1 MKENHHHHQKTVE
14 TSPTSLK
21 VQVVKAV
28 DLKAVDGPDPDVLV
42 NIRMI
47 SGDLSSPYQ
56 STKLTDDCPE
66 SFLFDVLDADKS
78 RLEVTLWQG
87 EAFVGNFLGQVV
99 VNVSKIKP
107 FAGIQV
113 HQAFNIRAGGT
124 MPTHGSGIFEP
135 SAICVPEGITGKLTP
150 YWSTL
155 RASPSKRLPRDSVS
169 L

>member
-56 STKLTDDCPE
+56 STKLTDDCPG
-66 SFLFDVLDADKS
+66 SSYLMCWMQINPGWKLHCGKGDICRQLPWS
-78 RLEVTLWQG
+78 SCG
-87 EAFVGNFLGQVV
+87 EC
-99 VNVSKIKP
+99 
-107 FAGIQV
+107 
-113 HQAFNIRAGGT
+113 
-124 MPTHGSGIFEP
+124 E
-135 SAICVPEGITGKLTP
+135 
-150 YWSTL
+150 
-155 RASPSKRLPRDSVS
+155 
-169 L
+169 